1 MYVSR
6 AWPEEQL
13 QACRSHPAWMP
24 ARVYLTTCHR
34 RHKPP
39 EFLNHLWTGFK
50 TWGTQQ
56 LGWVLCRFGK
66 WRNVILFPSPD
77 HRAVCTWLPA
87 QSTFFFFWYELVYSQ
102 NTFFSALI
110 NSSFLEKKVTLR
122 IPPASTSQEWRCGGG
137 CDLAHG
143 CDLAVSW
150 TVHTKKQNSTF
161 SNYSSEVAL
170 ERSWIAELFIVVKL
184 RWKIFLHLYPFFL
197 LSNDTG

>member
-1 MYVSR
+1 MWAEPDLRNSSRPAGATQPGCQPGSTSPPATEDTSPLSSWTICGQDLKLEAPSSWAEFSVDLGSEEMWYYFHLQITEQYV
-6 AWPEEQL
+6 PGYLHNQL
-13 QACRSHPAWMP
+13 
-24 ARVYLTTCHR
+24 
-34 RHKPP
+34 
-39 EFLNHLWTGFK
+39 
-50 TWGTQQ
+50 
-56 LGWVLCRFGK
+56 
-66 WRNVILFPSPD
+66 
-77 HRAVCTWLPA
+77 
-87 QSTFFFFWYELVYSQ
+87 FFFWYELVYSQ

-170 ERSWIAELFIVVKL
+170 ERSWIAELFIVVSCAERYSYICIHSFCSQMIL
-184 RWKIFLHLYPFFL
+184 AR
-197 LSNDTG
+197 